1 MKTQKSKKIKYIY
14 KLYKNKEYIE
24 AITINENLNRRELE
38 ELKELIAEQ
47 YKIKIN
53 SVKIEKIEEL

>member
-14 KLYKNKEYIE
+14 KLYKNNEYIE
-24 AITINENLNRRELE
+24 AITFNENLNRRELE

>member
-1 MKTQKSKKIKYIY
+1 MKTQKSNNVKYIY
-14 KLYKNKEYIE
+14 KLYKNNENIE
-24 AITINENLNRRELE
+24 AITINEKLNRRELE

>member
-1 MKTQKSKKIKYIY
+1 MKTQKSKKIKYLY
-14 KLYKNKEYIE
+14 KLYKNNEIIE
-24 AITINENLNRRELE
+24 AITINEKMNIRELE
-38 ELKELIAEQ
+38 DLKELIAEQ

>member
-1 MKTQKSKKIKYIY
+1 MKTQKSKKIKYLY
-14 KLYKNKEYIE
+14 KLYKNNEIIE
-24 AITINENLNRRELE
+24 AITINEKMNRRELE
-38 ELKELIAEQ
+38 DLKELIAEQ

>member
-14 KLYKNKEYIE
+14 KLYKNKEHIE
-24 AITINENLNRRELE
+24 AITINEKLNRRELE

>member
-1 MKTQKSKKIKYIY
+1 MKTQKSKKTKYIY
-14 KLYKNKEYIE
+14 KLYKNNEYIE
-24 AITINENLNRRELE
+24 AITINENLNCRELE

-47 YKIKIN
+47 YKLKIN

>member
-14 KLYKNKEYIE
+14 KLYKNNEYIE
-24 AITINENLNRRELE
+24 AITFNEKLNRRELE